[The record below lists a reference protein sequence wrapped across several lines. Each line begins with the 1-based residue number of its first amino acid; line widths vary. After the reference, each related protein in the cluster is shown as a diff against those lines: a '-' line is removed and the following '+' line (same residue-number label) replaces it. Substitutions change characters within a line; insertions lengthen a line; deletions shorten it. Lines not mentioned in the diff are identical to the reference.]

1 MMKKFNIFIILP
13 TAVLVYGD
21 FNKYSSPFAPIVRN
35 TCRAHVSFTCV
46 PNSATTLYEV
56 IYVASKI
63 AYMYCATNLL
73 CNIHS
78 MPIQL
83 WSAHKNKQNKLSHPF
98 VHGPSQSILLVLSSY
113 ATLAMGTNGSYRLH
127 WCRQGWVMWRR
138 VWRWGSPWST
148 TIVDPMPWRGS
159 AHESSRPWP

>member
-1 MMKKFNIFIILP
+1 MKKFNIFIILP

-78 MPIQL
+78 MPIRL

-98 VHGPSQSILLVLSSY
+98 VHGPSQSILLLLSSY
-113 ATLAMGTNGSYRLH
+113 ATLAMGDEREL
-127 WCRQGWVMWRR
+127 QVALA
-138 VWRWGSPWST
+138 SPRMSDVEASVT
-148 TIVDPMPWRGS
+148 MREPMINDN
-159 AHESSRPWP
+159 SRPNAMTGISS